1 MEFLI
6 EWPELTHHVC
16 RATLFLTENQ
26 EVSLM
31 RQGFLHRWFAVLLF
45 IFAFADLSADM
56 VSPQLCCEG
65 IGNLVVSGVSSTQPA
80 NDAIAFKAA
89 DDFGHEQS
97 SDPLNIE
104 EDCFCC
110 CSHILPSVH
119 FDVAVL
125 DIKPPTSVLTNASL
139 PTPPP
144 QKTFRPP
151 RLS

>member
-1 MEFLI
+1 MF
-6 EWPELTHHVC
+6 C
-16 RATLFLTENQ
+16 RARLFVAENGMA
-26 EVSLM
+26 SSM

-45 IFAFADLSADM
+45 TFAFADLSADLI
-56 VSPQLCCEG
+56 SPQLCCEG
-65 IGNLVVSGVSSTQPA
+65 IGNLAVSTQHI
-80 NDAIAFKAA
+80 NDTIALVAA

-97 SDPLNIE
+97 SEPLNIE

-119 FDVAVL
+119 FEVAVL
-125 DIKPPTSVLTNASL
+125 DIKPPASLMTNAFL

>member
-1 MEFLI
+1 
-6 EWPELTHHVC
+6 
-16 RATLFLTENQ
+16 
-26 EVSLM
+26 M
-31 RQGFLHRWFAVLLF
+31 RQGFLHRCFAVLLF
-45 IFAFADLSADM
+45 IFASADLSADM
-56 VSPQLCCEG
+56 ISPQLCCEG
-65 IGNLVVSGVSSTQPA
+65 IGDLVISQVSSAQLA
-80 NDAIAFKAA
+80 SDVLAFKAA
-89 DDFGHEQS
+89 DDLGHEQS
-97 SDPLNIE
+97 SDPLNVD

-125 DIKPPTSVLTNASL
+125 DIKPPSSFVTNAFL

>member
-1 MEFLI
+1 
-6 EWPELTHHVC
+6 
-16 RATLFLTENQ
+16 
-26 EVSLM
+26 M
-31 RQGFLHRWFAVLLF
+31 RQGFLHRWFAGLLF
-45 IFAFADLSADM
+45 IFAFADLSADLM
-56 VSPQLCCEG
+56 SPQLCCEG
-65 IGNLVVSGVSSTQPA
+65 IGNLVASGDLSAQYI
-80 NDAIAFKAA
+80 NDASAFIAA

-110 CSHILPSVH
+110 CSHILPGVH

-125 DIKPPTSVLTNASL
+125 DIKPPASLLTNAFL

-144 QKTFRPP
+144 QKTFHPP